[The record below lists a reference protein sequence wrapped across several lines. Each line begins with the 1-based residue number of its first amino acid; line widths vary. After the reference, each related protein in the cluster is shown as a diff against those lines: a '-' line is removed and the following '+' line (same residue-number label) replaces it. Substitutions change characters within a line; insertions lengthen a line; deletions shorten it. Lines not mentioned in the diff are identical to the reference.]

1 MEDVACEWMLER
13 EVLDLASSKSLE
25 DEWMLHGPNL
35 RTNRTNRTYR
45 ILRASVACRSLVVG
59 GATTR
64 SLTVHTHSGTDSPDT
79 TKESKETKGHGAFR
93 TRQCLPATKPL
104 P

>member
-35 RTNRTNRTYR
+35 RTNRTYR
-45 ILRASVACRSLVVG
+45 ILRASVAGRWSLVG
-59 GATTR
+59 PPLAH
-64 SLTVHTHSGTDSPDT
+64 SLYTLTQGQD
-79 TKESKETKGHGAFR
+79 
-93 TRQCLPATKPL
+93 RQP
-104 P
+104 